1 MSRRR
6 NMIPLRTLA
15 TDANFWS
22 ALGIVA
28 IIAYTQGKYRGA
40 RAIADVFPRN
50 RPLPPIPEP
59 LP

>member
-6 NMIPLRTLA
+6 NAIPLRTLA
-15 TDANFWS
+15 ADVNFWS

-28 IIAYTQGKYRGA
+28 IIAYTQGRARGA
-40 RAIADVFPRN
+40 RAVADIFPDN